1 MSENQVEQ
9 KSDIEKENS
18 NDKKLPTKSPPPIKY
33 EYEILSED
41 YTNFDLSF
49 KLIVIG
55 DSGVGKSCLTNNAV
69 KNTFEEAYNATVG
82 FEFFT
87 FNVKMCEKVIK
98 LQIWDTCG
106 QELYRS
112 LITNFYRNSS
122 LAIMVYAINDKATFE
137 NIEMWLRELRTHS
150 NPDAKVFLIGNKV
163 DLEKE
168 REVTTEQGENY
179 CKQNKIDLFME
190 SSAKT
195 GLNTQNI
202 FLKAA
207 ELLFDNYNKYQ
218 NKKNENENEDDD
230 NKDEN
235 KVLNDE
241 SRNPSKGCC

>member
-1 MSENQVEQ
+1 MSDNPDSSSTPKTSSEA
-9 KSDIEKENS
+9 SEKTDS
-18 NDKKLPTKSPPPIKY
+18 NYKF
-33 EYEILSED
+33 EILPED

-69 KNTFEEAYNATVG
+69 KNIFDESYNATVG

-87 FNVKMCEKVIK
+87 FNVKMNNKVIK

-122 LAIMVYAINDKATFE
+122 LAIMVYAINSRESFE

-150 NPDAKVFLIGNKV
+150 NPDAKVFLIGNKI
-163 DLEKE
+163 DLESERKVSKE
-168 REVTTEQGENY
+168 EGEKF
-179 CKQNKIDLFME
+179 CKDNKLNGFME

-195 GLNTQNI
+195 GVNAQNI
-202 FLKAA
+202 FIKAA
-207 ELLFDNYNKYQ
+207 QALYDDYIIYQ
-218 NKKNENENEDDD
+218 KKTEESGGTIQNNFGQQNNNSKRID
-230 NKDEN
+230 NKP
-235 KVLNDE
+235 K
-241 SRNPSKGCC
+241 KKQGGCC

>member
-1 MSENQVEQ
+1 MSSPTSLNSVP
-9 KSDIEKENS
+9 SNENS
-18 NDKKLPTKSPPPIKY
+18 TPTEKY
-33 EYEILSED
+33 KFEILSED

-55 DSGVGKSCLTNNAV
+55 DSGVGKSCLTNNAI
-69 KNTFEEAYNATVG
+69 KNVFDEAYNATVG

-168 REVTTEQGENY
+168 REVTTEQGEGY

-218 NKKNENENEDDD
+218 NKKNENKNEDDD